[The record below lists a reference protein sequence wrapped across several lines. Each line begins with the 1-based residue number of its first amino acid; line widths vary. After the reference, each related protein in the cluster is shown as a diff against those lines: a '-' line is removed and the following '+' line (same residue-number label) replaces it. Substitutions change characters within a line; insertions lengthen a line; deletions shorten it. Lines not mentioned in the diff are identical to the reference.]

1 MHTWPEFLAS
11 LTLAAWAF
19 TGCFA
24 ALVFFA
30 DSDDDDDDTPAAN

>member
-1 MHTWPEFLAS
+1 MSTWPEFLAS

-24 ALVFFA
+24 AWVYFT
-30 DSDDDDDDTPAAN
+30 DSDDDDGEPPAAN